1 MQKTVLANTDELNT
15 RAKILRAAK
24 QAFLNKGFAHT
35 NVRTIAAEAGV
46 TTGAVYN
53 LFKNKDSIFD
63 ALTGAVFGEFLTVL
77 AQSSARGSEEVDMK
91 NLDLSAIMEL
101 SRGLLCKDNRFFLW

>member
-53 LFKNKDSIFD
+53 LFKNQHTPTRASGHSAQRF
-63 ALTGAVFGEFLTVL
+63 ALCVL
-77 AQSSARGSEEVDMK
+77 
-91 NLDLSAIMEL
+91 
-101 SRGLLCKDNRFFLW
+101 